1 MIDLGIHGSSHG
13 PVSGTDEEIRL
24 NQTYSASA
32 YVCSWLYTKDQVRS
46 ILDVVYN
53 ITPQK
58 GSSLW
63 HTVNPVVYSV

>member
-32 YVCSWLYTKDQVRS
+32 YVVGYIQRIKY
-46 ILDVVYN
+46 VVYW
-53 ITPQK
+53 T
-58 GSSLW
+58 
-63 HTVNPVVYSV
+63 